1 MPSLGNTVRPI
12 EVNELNKPVSISPKE
27 NRSCRDVVF
36 FLLFL
41 IVIGGMCYCSYV
53 ALCFGDPYRL
63 VYGVDSW
70 GNVCNKKNIKIPDVP
85 HSGRDTRGKIK
96 LFFFDE
102 TVLSN
107 YVIGQAITYNKP
119 SVCVTSCPHADI
131 SSYEML
137 KNHTQHTGIS
147 YCVYDYK
154 LNGNASDANSCT
166 GLPISKQK
174 SILFRCVPSTVSA
187 AYDFLIGFIDNILN
201 SIDENFTQKCVSDL
215 EKTWREICY
224 LCAVGLGVSLV
235 IVHLMRF
242 IAGVIIWLSM
252 FILGAGSVGGACL
265 CWYYYYRFRE
275 DSTSTKWLIGSICG
289 TTIMIIVLLILLIMR
304 KRIGLVV
311 ELFKEAGKAIKDMP
325 LLIFQPIW
333 TFVCLVLELVCLIFF
348 FSYIL
353 TSEHPAVNDSTGFV
367 SFEKHDILKYLKWYY
382 LLGSIWIVQFTLAC
396 DTIVISGAV
405 SQWYFSRD
413 KSLVRYPIIRSLRML
428 LRYHLGSAALGS
440 LIITIVF
447 AFRVFVN
454 FIHNRLKNKTGSIVE
469 FFLKCFGC
477 CLWCF
482 EKFISFLNSNAYVEI
497 AITGYGFCHS
507 ARRAF
512 KIVVGNALRLAAI
525 NSVGSFTLFLGKLA
539 PLSVVIVLGL
549 KLLANRGDIFYPWF
563 PITISC
569 IAAFIIASCFMG
581 IYEKC
586 IDTIFICFCEDHE
599 LNDGELKP
607 YFMSLGLMKYVK
619 SQSSNN
625 VENIAHI

>member
-1 MPSLGNTVRPI
+1 
-12 EVNELNKPVSISPKE
+12 
-27 NRSCRDVVF
+27 
-36 FLLFL
+36 
-41 IVIGGMCYCSYV
+41 
-53 ALCFGDPYRL
+53 
-63 VYGVDSW
+63 
-70 GNVCNKKNIKIPDVP
+70 
-85 HSGRDTRGKIK
+85 
-96 LFFFDE
+96 
-102 TVLSN
+102 
-107 YVIGQAITYNKP
+107 
-119 SVCVTSCPHADI
+119 
-131 SSYEML
+131 
-137 KNHTQHTGIS
+137 
-147 YCVYDYK
+147 
-154 LNGNASDANSCT
+154 
-166 GLPISKQK
+166 
-174 SILFRCVPSTVSA
+174 
-187 AYDFLIGFIDNILN
+187 
-201 SIDENFTQKCVSDL
+201 
-215 EKTWREICY
+215 
-224 LCAVGLGVSLV
+224 
-235 IVHLMRF
+235 
-242 IAGVIIWLSM
+242 
-252 FILGAGSVGGACL
+252 
-265 CWYYYYRFRE
+265 
-275 DSTSTKWLIGSICG
+275 
-289 TTIMIIVLLILLIMR
+289 MIIILLILLIMR

-333 TFVCLVLELVCLIFF
+333 TFVCLVLELVCLVFF

-353 TSEHPAVNDSTGFV
+353 TSEHPVVNNSTGFV
-367 SFEKHDILKYLKWYY
+367 SFEKHEILKYLKWYY
-382 LLGSIWIVQFTLAC
+382 LLGSIWILQFTLAC

-428 LRYHLGSAALGS
+428 LRYHLGSAAFGS

-607 YFMSLGLMKYVK
+607 YFMSLGLMILKRSENKSCKFEFNISKHFKHNASRLFVK
-619 SQSSNN
+619 DTIFLLHPFCCEDKTVFLARLEKNLSSLSKHSTLIFQTVLTN
-625 VENIAHI
+625 VGDGYNPSNGVFTSKRKGAYFFSWTSLTKTETYFKQYSTEW